1 MAGAKTSTRQ
11 VRHERNRTEILAA
24 ARRLVVERGVDA
36 LSLREVARRAGYA
49 PAAVYT
55 YFESREALIAAVG
68 SDATTSMAAY
78 LEAVPRDGS
87 ARERLVALADA
98 YVRFAAEEPERYRA
112 AFGRLSVALPSWA
125 EFARVAEP
133 FTLIVEAFA
142 EGIADGE
149 FTSPE
154 GADAMALGLWTLVHG
169 AADLRSVFLSAYA
182 AEVDRA
188 ARESVVAYLKGLS

>member
-55 YFESREALIAAVG
+55 YFENREALIAAVG
-68 SDATTSMAAY
+68 SDATTAMAAY
-78 LEAVPRDGS
+78 LEAVPRG
-87 ARERLVALADA
+87 APVRERLIALADA

-142 EGIADGE
+142 EGIAGGE
-149 FTSPE
+149 FVAAAS
-154 GADAMALGLWTLVHG
+154 ADTMALGLWALVHG
-169 AADLRSVFLSAYA
+169 SADLRAVFLSAYP
-182 AEVDRA
+182 AEVDSAVRRA
-188 ARESVVAYLKGLS
+188 VDAYLKGLS